1 MMMRHPWT
9 DSDVE
14 AHWDK
19 VAEIYV
25 KENERVKAAHDQ
37 RFLESIR
44 YLNLKPGMNILN
56 VTSRDAEAA
65 DYIMRAAPD
74 AEVINAEI
82 SRGLI
87 EVAAKLRPAVKQVKL
102 ENYSALP
109 FDNGKFHRILSLETL
124 EHVSEPMNFLREL
137 HRIST
142 DDARLVL
149 SCPPA
154 TSELPYRLYTAFF
167 GGHGEGPHRFLPS
180 KEVKKMF
187 AGTNWKLL
195 VHKGTLLLPVG
206 PAWMK
211 NLAEKLIGRMQ
222 GTFIAELGIR
232 QFYVCEKA

>member
-1 MMMRHPWT
+1 
-9 DSDVE
+9 
-14 AHWDK
+14 
-19 VAEIYV
+19 
-25 KENERVKAAHDQ
+25 
-37 RFLESIR
+37 
-44 YLNLKPGMNILN
+44 
-56 VTSRDAEAA
+56 
-65 DYIMRAAPD
+65 
-74 AEVINAEI
+74 
-82 SRGLI
+82 
-87 EVAAKLRPAVKQVKL
+87 
-102 ENYSALP
+102 
-109 FDNGKFHRILSLETL
+109 
-124 EHVSEPMNFLREL
+124 L